1 MRQSHFELVLL
12 QEKLALK
19 WKRRPGQPTWQ
30 RLLRQNIDAAEFD
43 ERVGRYFQSLSAE
56 ERRLYNLDGKVVC
69 GTVDPETGQQL
80 YFMAVQE
87 AEGNAVVA
95 PSELAAGEY
104 EISGGR
110 RLLAQTCLE
119 NKIIS
124 GDAIFA
130 QQELSRIVVEQ
141 GGEYLWK
148 LRANKVRCTSWRW
161 RILPPW
167 KINIW
172 IGRGAWRR
180 GMGGLTSGKSGRVFA

>member
-69 GTVDPETGQQL
+69 GTVDPETGKQL

-95 PSELAAGEY
+95 PSELAAGEH
-104 EISGGR
+104 EISGDT
-110 RLLAQTCLE
+110 A
-119 NKIIS
+119 
-124 GDAIFA
+124 
-130 QQELSRIVVEQ
+130 
-141 GGEYLWK
+141 Y
-148 LRANKVRCTSWRW
+148 
-161 RILPPW
+161 
-167 KINIW
+167 
-172 IGRGAWRR
+172 WRR
-180 GMGGLTSGKSGRVFA
+180 PVWRTK